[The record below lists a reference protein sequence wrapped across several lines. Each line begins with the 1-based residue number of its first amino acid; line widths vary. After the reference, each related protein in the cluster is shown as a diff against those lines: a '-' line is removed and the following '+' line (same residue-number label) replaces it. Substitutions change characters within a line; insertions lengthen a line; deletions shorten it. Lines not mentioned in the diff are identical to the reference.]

1 MKKITFSLS
10 VLIFFVN
17 SCTSEKYISIAS
29 HPNTVIS
36 ESIIGAGVQW
46 SAYPHADSDNAE
58 WGHLM
63 TPKKWNKVFERLD
76 YMKPNIIRVMDQ
88 ASWRY
93 FVGVEEEGTPII
105 DFNTQEVKSLYK
117 VLDYC
122 ENNNITV
129 VFGEWGAP
137 GLWGVE
143 GEIHKA
149 DDPRW
154 INMITKYLKH
164 LIIDKKYTCLKYY
177 NLVNE
182 PDGYWASTDG
192 DWDQWKRGV
201 LMLTESLKENGLWGK
216 IQVAGPDTVQGYEN
230 PKSKYL
236 NGEAWL
242 YESTEQLNDIL
253 TCYDIH
259 SYPSGKIVRSGE
271 FSNLYRPLVKE
282 ADQFGFPF
290 ILGELGLKYKGDLG
304 EKNKALGKAD
314 PYAGEDDSNMFVY
327 DFFYGIDVVDALI
340 QSLNVGI
347 DGIIVWDLDDAMHT
361 VGDKGEKTKL
371 KRWGMWNIL
380 GTEICNNPD
389 DENIRPWFYPWSLMS
404 RYFPEGTKI
413 IKTDEVKVEGLRIVT
428 GLKDDHISIA
438 IINNSTTNQKI
449 EYVIEGS
456 EKRMKF
462 KKYIYSDMLRP
473 VDENDFPVPVEED
486 IGFFITIPKKIEV
499 PANSFVLL
507 TSFNH

>member
-1 MKKITFSLS
+1 MKKTTLFTILILTMYNCVTTEYVEVFSHS
-10 VLIFFVN
+10 N
-17 SCTSEKYISIAS
+17 E
-29 HPNTVIS
+29 VIS

-46 SAYPHADSDNAE
+46 SAYPHADSENAE

-63 TPKKWNKVFERLD
+63 TPEKWSEVFKRLD

-93 FVGVEEEGTPII
+93 FVGVEDDGTPII

-117 VLDYC
+117 ILDYC
-122 ENNNITV
+122 QKNDIIV

-137 GLWGVE
+137 GMWGVA

-154 INMITKYLKH
+154 IHMITEYLKH

-201 LMLTESLKENGLWGK
+201 EMLTTSLKENDLWDK

-236 NGEAWL
+236 NGEKWL
-242 YESTEQLNDIL
+242 SESVEQLNEIL
-253 TCYDIH
+253 TCYDVH

-271 FSNLYRPLVKE
+271 FSNLYRPMVEE

-290 ILGELGLKYKGDLG
+290 ILGELGLKYKGELG
-304 EKNKALGKAD
+304 DKNKALGNAD
-314 PYAGEDDSNMFVY
+314 PFAGADDSNMFVY
-327 DFFYGIDVVDALI
+327 DFFYGIDVTDALI

-361 VGDKGEKTKL
+361 VGDKGEKSQL

-389 DENIRPWFYPWSLMS
+389 DEKIRPWFYPWSLMT
-404 RYFPEGTKI
+404 RYFPKGTKI
-413 IKTDEVKVEGLRIVT
+413 IKTDDTNVEGLRIVT
-428 GLKDDHISIA
+428 GLKGDNISIA
-438 IINNSTTNQKI
+438 FVNNSATNHNIKYAINGQ
-449 EYVIEGS
+449 
-456 EKRMKF
+456 EKKLKF
-462 KKYIYSDMLRP
+462 KKYQYTDTVRP
-473 VDENDFPVPVEED
+473 TDVNDFPVPVDKD
-486 IGFFITIPKKIEV
+486 INFSITIPKEIEV
-499 PANSFVLL
+499 PANSFMLL
-507 TSFNH
+507 TSFSY

>member
-1 MKKITFSLS
+1 MKKIIPLVFVFSL
-10 VLIFFVN
+10 IF
-17 SCTSEKYISIAS
+17 SACTSEKYIHIKSYA
-29 HPNTVIS
+29 NDVVS

-46 SAYPHADSDNAE
+46 SAYPHADSDDAE

-63 TPKKWNKVFERLD
+63 TQEKWNEVYKRLD
-76 YMKPNIIRVMDQ
+76 YMRPNIIRVMDQ

-93 FVGVEEEGTPII
+93 FVGVKENDELIT
-105 DFNTQEVKSLYK
+105 DFETQEVKSLYK

-122 ENNNITV
+122 ELHNITV

-143 GEIHKA
+143 GNIHRA

-154 INMITKYLKH
+154 IKMITEYLKH

-201 LMLTESLKENGLWGK
+201 EMLTESLKENGLWDH

-242 YESTEQLNDIL
+242 YESIEQLKDVI
-253 TCYDIH
+253 TCYDVH
-259 SYPSGKIVRSGE
+259 SYPSGEIVRSGE
-271 FSNLYRPLVKE
+271 FSNLYRPMVE
-282 ADQFGFPF
+282 ATDPYGFPF
-290 ILGELGLKYKGDLG
+290 ILGELGLKYKGELG
-304 EKNKALGKAD
+304 SKNKALGKAD

-327 DFFYGIDVVDALI
+327 DFFYGIDVTDALI
-340 QSLNVGI
+340 QSFNVGI
-347 DGIIVWDLDDAMHT
+347 DGVIVWDLDDAMHT
-361 VGDKGEKTKL
+361 VGDRGEKSKL

-389 DENIRPWFYPWSLMS
+389 DENIRPWFYPWSLMT
-404 RYFPEGTKI
+404 RYFPEGTSI
-413 IKTDEVKVEGLRIVT
+413 IKTDETHAEGLRIVT
-428 GLKDDHISIA
+428 GLKDNNVSIA
-438 IINNSTTNQKI
+438 IVNNSASDQKI
-449 EYVIEGS
+449 EYAIEGP
-456 EKRMKF
+456 ERRMTF
-462 KKYIYSDMLRP
+462 KKYIYTDTLRP
-473 VDENDFPVPVEED
+473 VDSNNFPVPVEEA
-486 IGFFITIPKKIEV
+486 ISFFVTIPKKIDV
-499 PANSFVLL
+499 PANSFILL
-507 TSFNH
+507 TSFNY

>member
-1 MKKITFSLS
+1 MFLALGCNTKKPIA
-10 VLIFFVN
+10 
-17 SCTSEKYISIAS
+17 ISS
-29 HPNTVIS
+29 YSDTVIS

-46 SAYPHADSDNAE
+46 SAYPHADSDDAE

-63 TPKKWNKVFERLD
+63 TQEKWNKVYKRLD
-76 YMKPNIIRVMDQ
+76 YMRPNIIRVMDQ

-93 FVGVEEEGTPII
+93 FTGVAEDGTLTT
-105 DFNTQEVKSLYK
+105 DFNTQEVQSLYK
-117 VLDYC
+117 ILDYC
-122 ENNNITV
+122 EANNITV

-137 GLWGVE
+137 GMWGVA
-143 GEIHKA
+143 GNIHRA

-154 INMITKYLKH
+154 IDMITKYLKH

-192 DWDQWKRGV
+192 DWDQWKKGV
-201 LMLTESLKENGLWGK
+201 EMLTTSLKENGLWQH

-236 NGEAWL
+236 NGETWL
-242 YESTEQLNDIL
+242 YESVNQLQDVL
-253 TCYDIH
+253 TCYDVH
-259 SYPSGKIVRSGE
+259 SYPSGDIVKSGE
-271 FSNLYRPLVKE
+271 FSKLYRPMVKATE
-282 ADQFGFPF
+282 PFGKPF
-290 ILGELGLKYKGDLG
+290 ILGELGLKYKGALG

-314 PYAGEDDSNMFVY
+314 PYAGENDSNMFVY
-327 DFFYGIDVVDALI
+327 DFFYGIDVADALI

-361 VGDKGEKTKL
+361 VGDTGEKSKL

-389 DENIRPWFYPWSLMS
+389 DENIRPWFYPWALMS

-413 IKTDEVKVEGLRIVT
+413 IKTDETNVDGLRVVSGLT
-428 GLKDDHISIA
+428 GKDAVSIA
-438 IINNSTTNQKI
+438 IINNASNDQEI
-449 EYVIEGS
+449 AYSMDGLSS
-456 EKRMKF
+456 ELKF
-462 KKYIYSDMLRP
+462 KKYVYTNEMRL
-473 VDENDFPVPVEED
+473 VDADGFPVPVKEAIALPER
-486 IGFFITIPKKIEV
+486 IEV
-499 PANSFVLL
+499 PANSFILF
-507 TSFNH
+507 TSVNL